1 MSVNS
6 APPTPHLPPLKLVL
20 SPSPS
25 VSISEALFS
34 VGSPPASWVLLKP
47 PSPTLTL
54 GFSQGSVG
62 DQLFAEP
69 LLCLFSQGFLIHPGL
84 WKLISSSY
92 LSPSFPGGSD
102 SKESA
107 CNAGDR
113 SSIPWSGKS
122 PKKGLAIHSSILAW
136 RIPWTGEPDGLQS
149 MG

>member
-1 MSVNS
+1 MSDL
-6 APPTPHLPPLKLVL
+6 AYLEREHKL
-20 SPSPS
+20 
-25 VSISEALFS
+25 
-34 VGSPPASWVLLKP
+34 G
-47 PSPTLTL
+47 
-54 GFSQGSVG
+54 
-62 DQLFAEP
+62 
-69 LLCLFSQGFLIHPGL
+69 
-84 WKLISSSY
+84 
-92 LSPSFPGGSD
+92 FPGGSD